1 MFSKILVAL
10 DGSSHA
16 TKALKTAV
24 EMAQRCD
31 SELVLF
37 YALQVRSLRA
47 DYEAIVSKSA
57 RDAYVVI
64 GKQQRDEI
72 LSEAEK
78 VAVGMDMG
86 MDKITQL
93 CIEGEPARSIL
104 QAANECGANLIVVGT
119 RGLTGLR
126 EIALGSVARKVTAAA
141 ECPVLVVR

>member
-1 MFSKILVAL
+1 MFTKILVAL

-31 SELVLF
+31 SELILF
-37 YALQVRSLRA
+37 YALQVRSLRS

-57 RDAYVVI
+57 RDAYLEM
-64 GKQQRDEI
+64 GKKQRDEI

-78 VAVGMDMG
+78 IAVDMG
-86 MDKITQL
+86 MSKVTRL

-104 QAANECGANLIVVGT
+104 QAANETNSNLVVVGT

-126 EIALGSVARKVTAAA
+126 EIALGSVARKVTSAA

>member
-31 SELVLF
+31 SELILF
-37 YALQVRSLRA
+37 YALQIRSLRA

-78 VAVGMDMG
+78 VAVDMG
-86 MDKITQL
+86 MNKISQL

-104 QAANECGANLIVVGT
+104 QAANESNTNLIVVGT